1 MTNAAPRLMGAY
13 ARDTVTWLQFQG
25 LDDYGDPITP
35 VEVSIPVR
43 VTWEFK
49 RVLDK
54 GGNEVVSS
62 GNITMASK
70 PRVDQDKIRIN
81 GTEYIIVAAKE
92 LKSFSVVT
100 GYRVYLQ

>member
-13 ARDTVTWLQFQG
+13 ARDTATWIQFQG
-25 LDDYGDPITP
+25 LDDYGDLLTP
-35 VEVSIPVR
+35 VETPITVR

-62 GNITMASK
+62 GNLLMASK
-70 PRVDQDKIRIN
+70 PRVDQDKIRID
-81 GTEYIIVAAKE
+81 GVEYIIVAAQE
-92 LKSFSVVT
+92 IKSFS
-100 GYRVYLQ
+100 RVLGWKVFIQ